1 MSPAVTNMMNEI
13 MEDLAEIEGIS
24 FNQHHIVIPT
34 GIDLLDTI
42 AGGGFPAGKLI
53 SIAGSPGGGKS
64 SLAGRIISGF
74 QKFDSRSMAFYVD
87 SEQAM
92 AIDRLVTLG
101 CDPDR
106 TLLLSQVITLE
117 AVCKIFDKIIQYKI
131 KKKMV
136 DVPFI
141 MVWDSES
148 ASPTE
153 KQLVTDDPSKIMGFK
168 ARLLSHILPK
178 IAMDGNKYNITPI
191 LINQLRD
198 KIDMNMYQADMG
210 GLKGMGDKTIT
221 GGNIMKFLP
230 FQLLFVRPKENIDAE
245 KFGFSGVVSEVKFV
259 KNKNYIPHIKIDLVL
274 DYMKGYSDFWTK
286 QRLLQNEKAIKG
298 TAWQSL
304 DNCKDK
310 KFRKKEIEDM
320 YNSDEEFKNCFE
332 EIYEELKKTATMC
345 PESDEIRKSNEIVID
360 EEDDVNVYEK
370 GTLETLTKTNNPDDL
385 LD

>member
-178 IAMDGNKYNITPI
+178 IAMD
-191 LINQLRD
+191 Q
-198 KIDMNMYQADMG
+198 
-210 GLKGMGDKTIT
+210 
-221 GGNIMKFLP
+221 
-230 FQLLFVRPKENIDAE
+230 
-245 KFGFSGVVSEVKFV
+245 
-259 KNKNYIPHIKIDLVL
+259 
-274 DYMKGYSDFWTK
+274 
-286 QRLLQNEKAIKG
+286 
-298 TAWQSL
+298 
-304 DNCKDK
+304 
-310 KFRKKEIEDM
+310 
-320 YNSDEEFKNCFE
+320 
-332 EIYEELKKTATMC
+332 
-345 PESDEIRKSNEIVID
+345 
-360 EEDDVNVYEK
+360 
-370 GTLETLTKTNNPDDL
+370 
-385 LD
+385 